1 MQILINALL
10 LLAVLALPL
19 AILFCAIRFL
29 HRHDLP
35 DHFEPPD
42 TIDYD
47 KW

>member
-1 MQILINALL
+1 MQILVNVLL
-10 LLAVLALPL
+10 LLVVLGFPL
-19 AILFCAIRFL
+19 GILFFLIRFL